1 MAILKQGSIGVFTGK
16 IGALV
21 IAKWKN
27 KYVGKSKP
35 KPSSKKA
42 TVLLMAQQS
51 KFRLAGKFLR
61 MVRSVVSFSFQKLP
75 KNMTAMNYAM
85 CYNLNNS
92 ISGVYPDLALDYAN
106 VKLSEP
112 ADYTTE
118 IDNGFNVLAT
128 VSGTKVKITW
138 EADDMPD
145 YDGTKPTDRAYS
157 FIYHSEKKISIDPMP
172 PQRSE
177 LGLEINLQPVF
188 FGKVHVWV
196 FFASEDYK
204 FVSETQYLG
213 EFNVGA

>member
-21 IAKWKN
+21 IVKWKD

-35 KPSSKKA
+35 KSTSKKA
-42 TVLLMAQQS
+42 TVLLDAQQS
-51 KFRLAGKFLR
+51 KFRTVGKFLR
-61 MVRSVVSFSFQKLP
+61 MVQSVVPFSFQKIP

-85 CYNLNNS
+85 LYNLKHS
-92 ISGVYPDLALDYAN
+92 ISGVYPDFAQ

-118 IDNGFNVLAT
+118 IDNGFNV
-128 VSGTKVKITW
+128 SGKASGRKIKISWETDELPEYEETKS
-138 EADDMPD
+138 
-145 YDGTKPTDRAYS
+145 TDRAYS
-157 FIYHSEKKISIDPMP
+157 FIYHPGKKISVNPVP

-177 LGLEINLQPVF
+177 LGIEVSLPSAFL
-188 FGKVHVWV
+188 GKVHVWI

-204 FVSETQYLG
+204 LVSQTLYLG
-213 EFNVGA
+213 EFNVES